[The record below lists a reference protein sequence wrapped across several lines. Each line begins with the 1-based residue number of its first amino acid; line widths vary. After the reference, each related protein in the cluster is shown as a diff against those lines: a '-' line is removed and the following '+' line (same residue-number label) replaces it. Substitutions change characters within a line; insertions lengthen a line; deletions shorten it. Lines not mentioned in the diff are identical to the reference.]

1 MANEIKCFKI
11 EGERAVNDGDVE
23 WHDDVA
29 IATVMIKLFRV
40 HDDYGEVMT
49 IHLCNG
55 ALSF

>member
-55 ALSF
+55 WWV